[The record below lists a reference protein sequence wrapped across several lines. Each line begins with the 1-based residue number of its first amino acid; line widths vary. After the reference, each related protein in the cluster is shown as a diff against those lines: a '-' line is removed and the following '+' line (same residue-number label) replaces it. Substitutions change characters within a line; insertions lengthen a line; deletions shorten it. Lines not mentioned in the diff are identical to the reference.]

1 MLSVI
6 EKKFPE
12 NIKEEDIINLKNSG
26 LNPWVAHSLALRG
39 VSDPNIAT
47 GNYKIKPFTSLLNIE
62 KIAIKLANAIQDKE
76 KIVIVADY
84 DCDGATACSV
94 ALLGLKSLGANIDFI
109 VPNRF
114 KNGYGL
120 TPSVINQLLPMNP
133 KYILTVD
140 NGIASHEGVEYANG
154 LGIKVLVTDH
164 HLPAKDKEN
173 PKAEVIVNPNQF
185 GDTSGLNNMA
195 GCGVIYYVVAA
206 TRQVLR
212 NKGYFNEQKPA
223 PALGELL
230 DIVAL
235 GTVADVVKLDDNNR
249 WLVRQG
255 IARIRAGKTRPG
267 IKALFEIA
275 GKRIERAS
283 SLDFGFALGPR
294 INAAGR
300 LEDMT
305 VGVKCLT
312 TEDPEEAIK
321 YASMLDDL
329 NKKRKSIEGDMKN
342 FADSVMDDEK
352 QTNKMTRVIFGE
364 DFHEGVI
371 GIVAGRI
378 KELSDCPTIVFA
390 PAENKNEFG
399 EEIEPFLIKGSGR
412 SVPTLHLRDAIDIVF
427 KKYPEI
433 FKGFGG
439 HAMAA
444 GVTILK
450 EHLQLFKEEFE
461 IAVNVMLEGKKYE
474 KVLDVDAQLPTS
486 AINIETTKAIEDEVW
501 GQGFPDPTWLG
512 SFKVLEASLMGND
525 KKHLRL
531 KLEKDNTVFT
541 GVQFFNDKLPE
552 EGKILDIAYKLAVNE
567 FRGNESVQIMIT
579 VKDEN

>member
-12 NIKEEDIINLKNSG
+12 HVKEEDIVNLKNKG
-26 LNPWVAHSLALRG
+26 VNPWVAHALALRG
-39 VSDPNIAT
+39 VNDPNIAT
-47 GNYKIKPFTSLLNIE
+47 GNYKIKPFTCLLNIE
-62 KIAIKLANAIQDKE
+62 KIAMKLADAIVAQE

-84 DCDGATACSV
+84 DCDGATACSI

-120 TPSVINQLLPMNP
+120 TPSVIDQLLPMNP
-133 KYILTVD
+133 VYILTVD
-140 NGIASHEGVEYANG
+140 NGIASHQGVEYANN

-164 HLPAKDKEN
+164 HLPAKDKE
-173 PKAEVIVNPNQF
+173 PPCAEVIVNPNQV

-212 NKGYFNEQKPA
+212 NRNYFDEVTRPA
-223 PALGELL
+223 PALGDLL

-235 GTVADVVKLDDNNR
+235 GTIADVVKLDDNNR

-275 GKRIERAS
+275 GKRLERAT

-312 TEDPEEAIK
+312 TDSEEEAMY
-321 YASMLDDL
+321 YAQMLDDL
-329 NKKRKSIEGDMKN
+329 NKKRKTIEGDMKT
-342 FADSVMDDEK
+342 FANSVMDDEG
-352 QTNKMTRVIFGE
+352 QSNKMTRVVFGE

-390 PAENKNEFG
+390 PAE
-399 EEIEPFLIKGSGR
+399 EEGCIKGSGR
-412 SVPTLHLRDAIDIVF
+412 SVPTLHLRDAIDIVY
-427 KKYPEI
+427 KKYPDI

-450 EHLQLFKEEFE
+450 EHLELFKAEFE
-461 IAVNVMLEGKKYE
+461 ISVHNMMEGKKYE

-486 AINIETTKAIEDEVW
+486 AISIETTRAIEDEVW

-512 SFKVLEASLMGND
+512 SFKVLEASLMGSD
-525 KKHLRL
+525 KQHLRL
-531 KLEKDNTVFT
+531 KLEKDGLIVV
-541 GVQFFNDKLPE
+541 GVQFFNSVIPE
-552 EGKILDIAYKLAVNE
+552 EGKLLDIAYKLAINE
-567 FRGNESVQIMIT
+567 FRGNESIQIMIT
-579 VKDEN
+579 EKDENV